1 MTWVWTVVVVCLWT
15 GVAGA
20 QGTQKDD
27 IIKSLNFQNANI
39 HTVLNFLA
47 EYADINI
54 VSAPTVEGTV
64 TFNLQNVTWD
74 QALEIV
80 TRTYGL
86 TAVQENGYVR
96 VVPTADYQAER
107 AAYAKSNVEHRMLV
121 PLTTEILQVNY
132 AAAEELISPVKSLL
146 SERGTV
152 EADHRTNQ
160 LIIREVPGNLATL
173 VEFITAL
180 DRPIRQIKISAKLV
194 EISTEDLFELGVR
207 WAGTYTDAGDI
218 LGNPGPLGGTPGNE
232 KGWTGGV
239 ESNKVSDKVGN
250 FTFSALTNGINLEA
264 QISALAASGKVRVV
278 AHPEITTV
286 DNSEAR
292 IQMGQKIPI
301 KQFDQAGNVV
311 IEFTEVGTIL
321 RVTPHIMAGNR
332 ILMHLFP
339 ERSTYQFDPNGVII
353 NTSNAE
359 TKVVVNN
366 GQTAVIGGLT
376 TQDVIES
383 HVGVPFLKDIPLI
396 GHLFGYTQRKTID
409 RDLVIFVTPTIVD
422 TEDMAMHS
430 STGTFGSPGQ

>member
-1 MTWVWTVVVVCLWT
+1 MVTKWVWAVIVVCIWP
-15 GVAGA
+15 GMAGA
-20 QGTQKDD
+20 QESQRDE

-47 EYADINI
+47 EYADVNI
-54 VSAPTVEGTV
+54 VAAPAVEGTV

-86 TAVQENGYVR
+86 TAVEEHGYIR
-96 VVPTADYQAER
+96 VVPTAAYQNER

-121 PLTTEILQVNY
+121 PLMTEILQVNY
-132 AAAEELISPVKSLL
+132 AAADELIEPVKSLL

-152 EADHRTNQ
+152 EADQRTNQ
-160 LIIREVPGNLATL
+160 LIIREVPENLTSL
-173 VEFITAL
+173 IEFIAAL

-207 WAGTYTDAGDI
+207 WSLMGTSTID
-218 LGNPGPLGGTPGNE
+218 GNPALT
-232 KGWTGGV
+232 TLSV
-239 ESNKVSDKVGN
+239 EADKVSDKVGS
-250 FTFSALTNGINLEA
+250 FTFSALSNGLNIEA
-264 QISALAASGKVRVV
+264 AISALAATGKVRVV

-321 RVTPHIMAGNR
+321 RVTPHIVAGNR

-359 TKVVVNN
+359 TKVIVND
-366 GQTAVIGGLT
+366 GETAVIGGLT

-383 HVGVPFLKDIPLI
+383 HVGIPFLKDIPLI
-396 GHLFGYTQRKTID
+396 GHLFGYTQRKTVD

-422 TEDMAMHS
+422 DEDMTMHS
-430 STGTFGSPGQ
+430 ATSGGSGSVY

>member
-1 MTWVWTVVVVCLWT
+1 MRRNMVTKWVWALIVVCLWT

-20 QGTQKDD
+20 QESQKDE

-47 EYADINI
+47 ECADVNI

-86 TAVQENGYVR
+86 TAVQEHGYVR

-107 AAYAKSNVEHRMLV
+107 AAYAKSNVEHRQLV
-121 PLTTEILQVNY
+121 PLITEILQVNY
-132 AAAEELISPVKSLL
+132 AAADELIDPVKSLL

-160 LIIREVPGNLATL
+160 LIIREVPENIAPLI
-173 VEFITAL
+173 EFIAAL
-180 DRPIRQIKISAKLV
+180 DRPIQQIKISAKLV

-207 WAGTYTDAGDI
+207 WSLTGNSTID
-218 LGNPGPLGGTPGNE
+218 GNPAVTTGTME
-232 KGWTGGV
+232 AD
-239 ESNKVSDKVGN
+239 KVSDKVGS
-250 FTFSALTNGINLEA
+250 FTFSALTNGVDIEA
-264 QISALAASGKVRVV
+264 AISALASTGKVRVV

-286 DNSEAR
+286 DNNEAR

-321 RVTPHIMAGNR
+321 RVTPHITAENR

-366 GQTAVIGGLT
+366 GETAVIGGLT

-396 GHLFGYTQRKTID
+396 GHLFGYTQRKTVD
-409 RDLVIFVTPTIVD
+409 RDLVIFVTPTVVD
-422 TEDMAMHS
+422 REDMTMHS
-430 STGTFGSPGQ
+430 ATSAGDGSNY

>member
-1 MTWVWTVVVVCLWT
+1 MVTKWVWAVIVVCIWP
-15 GVAGA
+15 GMAGA
-20 QGTQKDD
+20 QESQRDE

-47 EYADINI
+47 EYADVNI
-54 VSAPTVEGTV
+54 VAAPAVEGTV

-86 TAVQENGYVR
+86 TAVEEHGYIR
-96 VVPTADYQAER
+96 VVPTAAYQNER

-121 PLTTEILQVNY
+121 PLMTEILQVNY
-132 AAAEELISPVKSLL
+132 AAADELIEPVKSLL
-146 SERGTV
+146 SDRGTV
-152 EADHRTNQ
+152 EADQRTNQ
-160 LIIREVPGNLATL
+160 LIIREVPENLTSL
-173 VEFITAL
+173 IEFIAAL

-207 WAGTYTDAGDI
+207 WSLMGTSTID
-218 LGNPGPLGGTPGNE
+218 GNPALT
-232 KGWTGGV
+232 TLGV
-239 ESNKVSDKVGN
+239 EADKVSDKVGS
-250 FTFSALTNGINLEA
+250 FTFSALSNGLNIEA
-264 QISALAASGKVRVV
+264 AISALAATGKVRVV

-321 RVTPHIMAGNR
+321 RVTPHIVAGNR

-359 TKVVVNN
+359 TKVIVND
-366 GQTAVIGGLT
+366 GETAVIGGLT

-383 HVGVPFLKDIPLI
+383 HVGIPFLKDIPLI
-396 GHLFGYTQRKTID
+396 GHLFGYTQRKTVD

-422 TEDMAMHS
+422 DEDMTMHS
-430 STGTFGSPGQ
+430 ATSGGSGSVY

>member
-1 MTWVWTVVVVCLWT
+1 MRRNKVTKWVWALVVVCLWT

-20 QGTQKDD
+20 QESQRDE

-47 EYADINI
+47 EYADVNI
-54 VSAPTVEGTV
+54 VSSPKVEGTV

-86 TAVQENGYVR
+86 TAVQEHGYVR

-107 AAYAKSNVEHRMLV
+107 AASAKSNVEHSMLV
-121 PLTTEILQVNY
+121 PLTTNILQVNY
-132 AAAEELISPVKSLL
+132 AAADELVEPVKSLL

-160 LIIREVPGNLATL
+160 LIIREVPENIVPLI
-173 VEFITAL
+173 EFIAAL
-180 DRPIRQIKISAKLV
+180 DRPIKQIKISAKLV

-207 WAGTYTDAGDI
+207 WSLMGSSTID
-218 LGNPGPLGGTPGNE
+218 GNPALTTTAME
-232 KGWTGGV
+232 AD
-239 ESNKVSDKVGN
+239 KVSDKVGS
-250 FTFSALTNGINLEA
+250 FTFSALTNGIDIEA
-264 QISALAASGKVRVV
+264 AISALASTGKVRVV

-321 RVTPHIMAGNR
+321 RVTPHITAENR

-359 TKVVVNN
+359 TTVIVNN

-422 TEDMAMHS
+422 DEDMTMHS
-430 STGTFGSPGQ
+430 ATSAGDGSNY

>member
-1 MTWVWTVVVVCLWT
+1 MVTKWVWAVIVVCIWP
-15 GVAGA
+15 GMAGA
-20 QGTQKDD
+20 QESQRDE

-47 EYADINI
+47 EYADVNI
-54 VSAPTVEGTV
+54 VAAPAVEGTV

-86 TAVQENGYVR
+86 TAVEEHGYIR
-96 VVPTADYQAER
+96 VVPTAAYQNER

-121 PLTTEILQVNY
+121 PLMTEILQVNY
-132 AAAEELISPVKSLL
+132 AAADELIEPVKSLL

-152 EADHRTNQ
+152 EADQRTNQ
-160 LIIREVPGNLATL
+160 LIIREVPENLTSL
-173 VEFITAL
+173 IEFIAAL

-207 WAGTYTDAGDI
+207 WSLMGTSTID
-218 LGNPGPLGGTPGNE
+218 GNPALT
-232 KGWTGGV
+232 TLGV
-239 ESNKVSDKVGN
+239 EADKVSDKVGS
-250 FTFSALTNGINLEA
+250 FTFSALSNGLNIEA
-264 QISALAASGKVRVV
+264 AISALAATGKVRVV

-286 DNSEAR
+286 DNNEAR

-321 RVTPHIMAGNR
+321 RVTPHIVAGNR

-359 TKVVVNN
+359 TKVIVND
-366 GQTAVIGGLT
+366 GETAVIGGLT

-383 HVGVPFLKDIPLI
+383 HVGIPFLKDIPLI
-396 GHLFGYTQRKTID
+396 GHLFGYTQRKTVD

-422 TEDMAMHS
+422 DEDMTMHS
-430 STGTFGSPGQ
+430 ATSGGSGSVY

>member
-1 MTWVWTVVVVCLWT
+1 MRRNKVTKWVWALVVVCLWT

-20 QGTQKDD
+20 QESQRDE

-47 EYADINI
+47 EYADVNI
-54 VSAPTVEGTV
+54 VSSPKVEGTV

-86 TAVQENGYVR
+86 TAVQEHGYVR

-107 AAYAKSNVEHRMLV
+107 AASAKSNVEHSMLV
-121 PLTTEILQVNY
+121 PLTTNILQVNY
-132 AAAEELISPVKSLL
+132 AAADELVEPVKSLL

-160 LIIREVPGNLATL
+160 LIIREVPENIVPLI
-173 VEFITAL
+173 EFISAL
-180 DRPIRQIKISAKLV
+180 DRPIKQIKISAKLV

-207 WAGTYTDAGDI
+207 WSLMGSSTID
-218 LGNPGPLGGTPGNE
+218 GNPALTTTAME
-232 KGWTGGV
+232 AD
-239 ESNKVSDKVGN
+239 KVSDKVGS
-250 FTFSALTNGINLEA
+250 FTFSALTNGIDIEA
-264 QISALAASGKVRVV
+264 AISALASTGKVRVV

-321 RVTPHIMAGNR
+321 RVTPHITAENR

-359 TKVVVNN
+359 TTVIVNN

-422 TEDMAMHS
+422 DEDMTMHS
-430 STGTFGSPGQ
+430 ATSAGDGSNY

>member
-1 MTWVWTVVVVCLWT
+1 MVTKWVWAVIVVCIWP
-15 GVAGA
+15 GMAGA
-20 QGTQKDD
+20 QESQRDE

-47 EYADINI
+47 EYADVNI
-54 VSAPTVEGTV
+54 VAAPAVEGTV

-86 TAVQENGYVR
+86 TAVEEHGYIR
-96 VVPTADYQAER
+96 VVPTAAYQNER

-121 PLTTEILQVNY
+121 PLMTEILQVNY
-132 AAAEELISPVKSLL
+132 AAADELIEPVKSLL

-152 EADHRTNQ
+152 EADQRTNQ
-160 LIIREVPGNLATL
+160 LIIREVPENLTSL
-173 VEFITAL
+173 IEFIAAL

-207 WAGTYTDAGDI
+207 WSLMGTSTID
-218 LGNPGPLGGTPGNE
+218 GNPALT
-232 KGWTGGV
+232 TLGV
-239 ESNKVSDKVGN
+239 EADKVSDKVGS
-250 FTFSALTNGINLEA
+250 FTFSALSNGLNIEA
-264 QISALAASGKVRVV
+264 AISALAATGKVRVV

-321 RVTPHIMAGNR
+321 RVTPHIVAGNR

-359 TKVVVNN
+359 TKVIVND
-366 GQTAVIGGLT
+366 GETAVIGGLT

-383 HVGVPFLKDIPLI
+383 HVGIPFLKDIPLI
-396 GHLFGYTQRKTID
+396 GHLFGYTQRKTVD

-422 TEDMAMHS
+422 DEDMTMHS
-430 STGTFGSPGQ
+430 ATSGGSGSVY